1 MIKLILIL
9 IYFMENT
16 IFLKLEVITMF
27 ISLWYI
33 LYYLL
38 EKLYVVY
45 FKVKNIVT
53 PDVKETKNR
62 RGKKMK
68 ISSSDNSIK
77 KSDIKLS
84 QSEKDKL
91 SDIIKRAKVNAAK
104 WYFDSC
110 KHLIIEWLAI
120 DKYNKELNLELA
132 GIYEKE
138 HNYKNAEFIYRDLI
152 EAIWKDTTV
161 MKKLWFI
168 LALQHELEP
177 SLNIYEKVYKKIKD
191 DTEVLN
197 MLTDITFELH
207 LYDKSLKY
215 VKILLKDKPRNVDR
229 LLLQAVC
236 YENLQK
242 FSDAFDIYKKIVE
255 LQPYN
260 TLARNKL
267 NELFA
272 LKN

>member
-1 MIKLILIL
+1 
-9 IYFMENT
+9 MENT
-16 IFLKLEVITMF
+16 IFIKLEVIIML
-27 ISLWYI
+27 ISLWYM
-33 LYYLL
+33 LYYLF
-38 EKLYVVY
+38 EKSYSIY

-53 PDVKETKNR
+53 PSTKETSTR

-68 ISSSDNSIK
+68 ISSSDNSVK
-77 KSDIKLS
+77 KTDIKLT
-84 QSEKDKL
+84 QLEKDKL
-91 SDIIKRAKVNAAK
+91 ADIIKRAKTNASK

-110 KHLIIEWLAI
+110 KHLIVEWLAI
-120 DKYNKELNLELA
+120 DKYNKELNIELA
-132 GIYEKE
+132 WIYEKE
-138 HNYKNAEFIYRDLI
+138 HNYKNAEFIYIDLI
-152 EAIWKDTTV
+152 EAIWTEVSV

-168 LALQHELEP
+168 HALQHELEA
-177 SLNIYEKVYKKIKD
+177 SLNIYEKVYKKTKN

-197 MLTDITFELH
+197 MLADITFELH
-207 LYDKSLKY
+207 QYDKALKY

-242 FSDAFDIYKKIVE
+242 FTEAFEVYKRIVE

-272 LKN
+272 LKS

>member
-1 MIKLILIL
+1 
-9 IYFMENT
+9 MENT

-33 LYYLL
+33 LYFVF
-38 EKLYVVY
+38 EKSYKVY

-53 PDVKETKNR
+53 PDVKETKKR
-62 RGKKMK
+62 RWKKMK
-68 ISSSDNSIK
+68 VTSAWKNIK
-77 KSDIKLS
+77 KVDVKLT
-84 QSEKDKL
+84 QAEKDKL
-91 SDIIKRAKVNAAK
+91 SDIIKRAKVNASK

-110 KHLIIEWLAI
+110 KHLIVEWLAI
-120 DKYNKELNLELA
+120 DKYNKDLNIELA
-132 GIYEKE
+132 SIYEKE
-138 HNYKNAEFIYRDLI
+138 HNYKNAEFIYKDLV
-152 EAIWKDTTV
+152 EAIWKDVTV

-168 LALQHELEP
+168 LALQHELES
-177 SLNIYEKVYKKIKD
+177 SLEIYEKVYKRKKD

-197 MLTDITFELH
+197 MLADITFELH
-207 LYDKSLKY
+207 SYEKALKY

-229 LLLQAVC
+229 LILQAVC
-236 YENLQK
+236 FENLEN
-242 FSDAFDIYKKIVE
+242 FSEAFEVYKRIVE

-272 LKN
+272 LKW